1 MLFNLKHHCTKRL
14 CHVVNNQKV
23 RTGILNMLELQ
34 ATFKKACT
42 LNFLPLCDTA
52 DLVSTNSCVCLNSF
66 TIGISFIR
74 FFPPLPPPPEALSPL
89 VSLHTSVLTVLVYT
103 SITLLVR
110 LWKKSVTR
118 IFLGWLSGRPRVRNN
133 ILKG

>member
-74 FFPPLPPPPEALSPL
+74 FFPPLPPPPKPCPL
-89 VSLHTSVLTVLVYT
+89 WSHYIPLFSLYLY
-103 SITLLVR
+103 IPPLLF
-110 LWKKSVTR
+110 WSGYGKSQLPGSSLAGFQVAP
-118 IFLGWLSGRPRVRNN
+118 G
-133 ILKG
+133 